1 MGGHRRWRLSCLT
14 VKIPAHKMGVT
25 LEGQAE
31 KIRES
36 LRGWLFLGFATL
48 GTEGGLHAL
57 GRALFRVL
65 EMLR

>member
-1 MGGHRRWRLSCLT
+1 MT